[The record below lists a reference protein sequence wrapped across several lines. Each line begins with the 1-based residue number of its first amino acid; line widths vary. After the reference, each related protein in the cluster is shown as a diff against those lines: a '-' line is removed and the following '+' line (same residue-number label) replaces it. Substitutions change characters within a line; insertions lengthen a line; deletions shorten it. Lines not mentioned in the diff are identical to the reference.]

1 MSLGSSAGFQK
12 EDDPEQIA
20 VKKAVDA
27 GVVVVVAAGNSQY
40 STAPYKVQ
48 I

>member
-27 GVVVVVAAGNSQY
+27 GVVVVVAEIHNIQRLH
-40 STAPYKVQ
+40 TRFQ